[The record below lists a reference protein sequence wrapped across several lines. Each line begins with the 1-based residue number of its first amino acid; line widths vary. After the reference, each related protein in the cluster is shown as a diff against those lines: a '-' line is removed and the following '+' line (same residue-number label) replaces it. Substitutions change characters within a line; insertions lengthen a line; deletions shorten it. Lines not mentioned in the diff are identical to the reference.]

1 MCGIVGYIGQK
12 PALPILL
19 EGLKKLEY
27 RGYDSAGVAIIE
39 AGAATVHKSVGRLS
53 NLEQKMDANGS
64 LKGGVIGIG
73 HTRWATH
80 GRPSDFN
87 SHPHTDCTG
96 KFVVIHNGII
106 ENYIQLKE
114 VLQQHGHVFKS
125 QTDTEVIPHLI
136 ESYYKGDLVDAVRH
150 VAKMLKGAYALAVMC
165 QDEPD
170 KIVAVKEASPL
181 VIGLGDGENFLASD
195 IPAILK
201 HTRRVIALEE
211 GQMAVLTKDKVTL
224 TTVAGV
230 PLEPKII
237 NVTWDPGQAE
247 RGGYAHFMLK
257 EIHEQPKAIRDTLSG
272 RMAEDG
278 SKIVLPELAGFS
290 TDMVRNLHKVSIVAC
305 GTASH
310 AGLVGRYLIEKLA
323 GIPVEWDI
331 ASEYRYRDPMVD
343 EHTLFVAVS
352 QSGETADT
360 LAAMREARRKG
371 ARVMSITN
379 VVGSSIARESDW
391 TVYTWAGPEIAV
403 ASTKA
408 YTTQLV
414 AVTLLAMWLGQENGR
429 LDPEEGQA
437 MFAGLRDLPAQA
449 AAVLEQQEEP
459 VKHMAM
465 QIAHTED
472 VFFIGRNLDYA
483 VSLEGQLKLK
493 EISYIHA
500 EAYAAG
506 ELKHGTLA
514 LITRGVPVIALNTQP
529 DLLDKTISNIQEV
542 KARDALVLG
551 VAVEGDKDTEK
562 HCEQVFYLPKTHK
575 YLTPVLSVLPLQML
589 AYYAAIAR
597 GADVDKPRNL
607 AKSVTVE

>member
-1 MCGIVGYIGQK
+1 MCGIVGYIGDR
-12 PALPILL
+12 PALPILV

-27 RGYDSAGVAIIE
+27 RGYDSAGISVIQEGE
-39 AGAATVHKSVGRLS
+39 ARIAKSVGRMA
-53 NLEQKMDANGS
+53 NLESKVGAEVALGQ
-64 LKGGVIGIG
+64 IGIG

-80 GRPSDFN
+80 GKPSDAN
-87 SHPHTDCTG
+87 AHPHADEAQRFIVC
-96 KFVVIHNGII
+96 HNGII

-114 VLQQHGHVFKS
+114 ILLQHGHVFKS
-125 QTDTEVIPHLI
+125 ETDTEVIPHLI
-136 ESYYKGDLVDAVRH
+136 ESAYQGDIEAAVRK
-150 VAKMLKGAYALAVMC
+150 VAGMLRGAYALTVVC

-170 KIVAVKEASPL
+170 KIVVVKEASPL
-181 VIGLGDGENFLASD
+181 VIGLGEGENFVASD

-201 HTRRVIALEE
+201 HTRKVIILEE
-211 GQMAVLTKDKVTL
+211 GQMAVLTREGVRL
-224 TTVAGV
+224 STVAGA
-230 PLEPKII
+230 PIEPQVMEV
-237 NVTWDPGQAE
+237 NWDPGQAE

-272 RMAEDG
+272 RTSDDNQQV
-278 SKIVLPELAGFS
+278 ILPEI
-290 TDMVRNLHKVSIVAC
+290 NLTAEQVKAIRKVAIVAC

-310 AGLVGRYLIEKLA
+310 AGLVGKYLVEKLA

-343 EHTLFVAVS
+343 EGTLFIAVS

-360 LAAMREARRKG
+360 LAALREAKGRG
-371 ARVMSITN
+371 ARIMAITN
-379 VVGSSIARESDW
+379 VVGSSIAREAES
-391 TVYTWAGPEIAV
+391 VLYTWAGPEIAV

-414 AVTLLAMWLGQENGR
+414 AFMLFAIWLGQQNGK
-429 LDPEEGQA
+429 LGQA
-437 MFAGLRDLPAQA
+437 EATQLIDNLKELPEQA
-449 AAVLEQQEEP
+449 AALLEHQEEAI
-459 VKHMAM
+459 KA
-465 QIAHTED
+465 AAAKLARTED

-483 VSLEGQLKLK
+483 VAMEGQLKLK

-514 LITRGVPVIALNTQP
+514 LITKNVPVIALNTQP
-529 DLLDKTISNIQEV
+529 DLAEKTISNIQEV
-542 KARDALVLG
+542 RAREATVLG
-551 VAVEGDKDTEK
+551 VALQGDEETK
-562 HCEQVFYLPKTHK
+562 HHCDEVFYLPRTNKF
-575 YLTPVLSVLPLQML
+575 LTPVLSVLPLQL
-589 AYYAAIAR
+589 LSYYAATAR